1 MRSSCSSFHRLP
13 LENQLERKSIVKQEN
28 SCFHWNPRNK
38 KLPISDAGCSYIA
51 SHLVVV
57 HWAGSRRARRK
68 QIITL
73 DLKRLNHLYQSQPEF
88 PLIPYWNTLVSKWMR
103 CLYTRQAIQFHC
115 PPHHISVLK
124 LLLLLLNIFCC
135 NFFFQFFYFM
145 LRQCCAH
152 DLVTVGVGTKT
163 TWWGEEKIMINI
175 CVSRPK
181 YGWRCP
187 DFLS

>member
-115 PPHHISVLK
+115 PPPPHFCVKITSSSTK
-124 LLLLLLNIFCC
+124 YFLLQL
-135 NFFFQFFYFM
+135 
-145 LRQCCAH
+145 
-152 DLVTVGVGTKT
+152 
-163 TWWGEEKIMINI
+163 
-175 CVSRPK
+175 
-181 YGWRCP
+181 
-187 DFLS
+187 FLSVFLFYVETMLCSWSGYSRCGHKNHVMGWGKDHDQYLC

>member
-1 MRSSCSSFHRLP
+1 MRGKKRKKNDTKVPLRCFFFSVCCAQWSNMRSSCSSFHRLP

-88 PLIPYWNTLVSKWMR
+88 SLIPYWNTLVSKWMR

-115 PPHHISVLK
+115 PPP
-124 LLLLLLNIFCC
+124 
-135 NFFFQFFYFM
+135 
-145 LRQCCAH
+145 
-152 DLVTVGVGTKT
+152 T
-163 TWWGEEKIMINI
+163 T
-175 CVSRPK
+175 
-181 YGWRCP
+181 
-187 DFLS
+187 FLC